1 MSRIIKTQNGAR
13 MREKALKLI
22 GSAIYEYKS
31 TNYNAD
37 MIDISSYIALLL
49 EQIETSVQ
57 ETCLA
62 WERREY
68 WVKADQFRAEW
79 KWVGELK
86 KQLVDAVQNMDH
98 QQIGEVLEK
107 LQKNQ
112 KIYESTI
119 KSKKG
124 IEYVGS
130 YTHFKKKYG

>member
-62 WERREY
+62 WERRDY

>member
-37 MIDISSYIALLL
+37 MIDISSYIVLLL
-49 EQIETSVQ
+49 EQIESSVQ

-62 WERREY
+62 WERRDY

-79 KWVGELK
+79 NWV
-86 KQLVDAVQNMDH
+86 
-98 QQIGEVLEK
+98 EK
-107 LQKNQ
+107 
-112 KIYESTI
+112 
-119 KSKKG
+119 
-124 IEYVGS
+124 
-130 YTHFKKKYG
+130 